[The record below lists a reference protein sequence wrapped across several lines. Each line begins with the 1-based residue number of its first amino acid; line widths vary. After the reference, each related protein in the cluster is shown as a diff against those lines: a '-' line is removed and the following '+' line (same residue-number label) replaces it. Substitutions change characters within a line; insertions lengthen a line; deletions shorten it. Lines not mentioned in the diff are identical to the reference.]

1 MRIVVLVVVAFI
13 LHVSQLNAQLLQPGF
28 DKLEYEELIKVSA
41 RTAKAGLYADTFPPT
56 ERFRMV
62 YESPVMGL
70 ENLWDLWTD
79 DKGQAVISIRGT
91 TPDMNSW
98 LANIY
103 AAMVP
108 AIGKLELEQGYTF
121 EYQLASHPQAA
132 VHVGWLLSTGYLV
145 RDILPKLDSTYKA
158 GTKNILIMGHSQ
170 GGGIAFLM
178 TAYLYSLQQS
188 GKLPGDIRFKTYCS
202 AGPKPGNL
210 YFAYAYEAM
219 TYGGWAF
226 NVVNA
231 ADWVP
236 EVPLSIQTVT
246 DFNRTNPFTNA
257 KAAIRKQKFPNK
269 LVLKYV
275 YNRLSKPSIRAQ
287 RNYQKYLG
295 KHTSKMVGKKL
306 NGFQSPA
313 YYNSNHYV
321 RTGATIVLQP
331 DADYRARWQDSE
343 TNVFVHHIHAPY
355 LFLLKKL
362 P

>member
-1 MRIVVLVVVAFI
+1 MRIPTLLLLLVLVAGP
-13 LHVSQLNAQLLQPGF
+13 SQSQSLQPGF
-28 DKLEYEELIKVSA
+28 DKLEYEEMIKVSV
-41 RTAKAGLYADTFPPT
+41 RTTKAGQYADTFPPPI
-56 ERFRMV
+56 RFRMV
-62 YESPVMGL
+62 YESPEMGL
-70 ENLWDLWTD
+70 QNLWDLWTD

-91 TPDMNSW
+91 TQNMTSW
-98 LANIY
+98 LANLY

-108 AIGKLELEQGYTF
+108 ATGSLQLEDGYSF
-121 EYQLASHPQAA
+121 EYRLAAHPQAA
-132 VHVGWLLSTGYLV
+132 VHVGWLLSTGYLA
-145 RDILPKLDSTYKA
+145 RDILPRLDSLHKT
-158 GTKNILIMGHSQ
+158 GTKNVLIMGHSQ
-170 GGGIAFLM
+170 GGGIAFLL
-178 TAYLYSLQQS
+178 TSYLYSLQES
-188 GKLPGDIRFKTYCS
+188 GKLPADIRFKTYCS

-210 YFAYAYEAM
+210 YYAYDYEAK

-246 DFNRTNPFTNA
+246 DFNVTNPFTNA
-257 KAAIRKQKFPNK
+257 KKTIRKQKFPNK

-295 KHTSKMVGKKL
+295 KHTSKIVGKNLK
-306 NGFQSPA
+306 GFQAPA

-331 DADYRARWQDSE
+331 DDAYRAIWKDSD
-343 TNVFVHHIHAPY
+343 TNVFVHHVHAPY
-355 LFLLKKL
+355 LFLLHLL

>member
-1 MRIVVLVVVAFI
+1 MAKHSVWLAGLLLFFI
-13 LHVSQLNAQLLQPGF
+13 ELPAQSLQAGF
-28 DKLEYEELIKVSA
+28 DKAEYEELLKVSV
-41 RTAKAGLYADTFPPT
+41 RTAKAKAYADTFPEPQ
-56 ERFRMV
+56 RFQMV

-79 DKGQAVISIRGT
+79 NNGQAVISVRGT
-91 TPDMNSW
+91 TTNMDSW

-108 AIGKLELEQGYTF
+108 ARGALQLEEGYNF
-121 EYQLASHPQAA
+121 DYQLASHPQAA
-132 VHVGWLLSTGYLV
+132 VHVGWLLATGYLV
-145 RDILPKLDSTYKA
+145 RDILPKLDSTYRS

-170 GGGIAFLM
+170 GGGIAYLL
-178 TAYLYSLQQS
+178 TAHLYSLQQS
-188 GKLPGDIRFKTYCS
+188 GKLPADIRFKTYCS

-210 YFAYAYEAM
+210 YFAYDYEAM

-236 EVPLSIQTVT
+236 EVPLSIQTIQ
-246 DFNRTNPFTNA
+246 DFNTTNPFTNA
-257 KAAIRKQKFPNK
+257 KSLIRKQKFPDK

-295 KHTSKMVGKKL
+295 KHTSKIVGKKL
-306 NGFQSPA
+306 NGFQAPG

-321 RTGATIVLQP
+321 RTGTTIVLHP
-331 DADYRARWQDSE
+331 DEEYRARWQDSE
-343 TNVFVHHIHAPY
+343 TDMFVHHLHSPY
-355 LFLLKKL
+355 LFLLHKL